1 MSELALGAGLR
12 GKVAI
17 VTGASSGIG
26 RATALLFANEGLKVC
41 ATARDSEGLRT
52 LEKGMPAGDHMYRV
66 LDLQDV
72 KGCEA
77 LVAEVDQRYGSIFVL
92 AHIGAYLRRKD
103 LFEVT
108 EDDWDVQLDVN
119 LRATFFLN
127 RAVGKVMIDK
137 KIPGRIIN
145 FSSSSW
151 MIGPM
156 KGSDAYVASKG
167 GVVSLARGFARQF
180 GPHGIRV
187 NVIAPGQINTPMQHV
202 DNDPKIVADAA
213 AACPLRR
220 MGEPEEL
227 ARTTLFLA
235 SDNASFIHGATI
247 NVSGGGLMY

>member
-41 ATARDSEGLRT
+41 ATARDSEGLKD
-52 LEKGMPAGDHMYRV
+52 LEAHMPAGEHMYRV

-77 LVAEVDQRYGSIFVL
+77 LVAEVDERYGSIFVL

-108 EDDWDVQLDVN
+108 EEDWDVQLDVN

-180 GPHGIRV
+180 GPYGIRV

>member
-41 ATARDSEGLRT
+41 ATARDSEGLKA
-52 LEKGMPAGDHMYRV
+52 LEKEMPAGDHMYRV

-77 LVAEVDQRYGSIFVL
+77 LVAEVEERYGSIFVL

-108 EDDWDVQLDVN
+108 EEDWDVQLDVN

>member
-41 ATARDSEGLRT
+41 ATARDSEGLKA
-52 LEKGMPAGDHMYRV
+52 LEKEMPAGDHMYRV

-108 EDDWDVQLDVN
+108 EEDWDVQLDVN